1 MTCMNIRD
9 QLIAYAAGEA
19 LDEQE
24 REAVEAHVRDCPDCA
39 RRLRWEERVQQAVQE
54 ESDIPDPSADFE
66 SRVLAA
72 ATGRNR
78 AGAGATN
85 GAWKQRSIIGGA
97 VAAALVAGIFVGT
110 GMQGSEKSV
119 PSPERVETVEAEP
132 VWNREETVKLAFDT
146 KARLDDVSL
155 TIELPPHVEV
165 TRFPG
170 HRKLT
175 WQVDMEPGKNV
186 IALPLRIAYPEGG
199 EIVAHL
205 GKGSKR
211 RTFVAPLPELAN
223 ESQEPAL

>member
-1 MTCMNIRD
+1 MTCLEIRD

-24 REAVEAHVRDCPDCA
+24 REVVEAHVRECPDCE
-39 RRLRWEERVQQAVQE
+39 RRLRWEERVQQEVQE
-54 ESDIPDPSADFE
+54 ESAIPDPSTDFE

-72 ATGRNR
+72 ATGRTGGGGR
-78 AGAGATN
+78 AGG
-85 GAWKQRSIIGGA
+85 GAWKQHSIIGGA
-97 VAAALVAGIFVGT
+97 VAAALVVGVFVGS
-110 GMQGSEKSV
+110 GMQGTEDTA
-119 PSPERVETVEAEP
+119 PQQAETVEAEP

-146 KARLDDVSL
+146 RSRLNDVSL

-175 WQVDMEPGKNV
+175 WEVDMEPGKNV

-205 GKGSKR
+205 GKGPNR

-223 ESQEPAL
+223 ENQEPAL